1 MILFLITNKNKAYN
15 MKNIFL
21 ICFTLMVVL
30 FTFSACH
37 SEKMET
43 GATDV
48 TGQLSLASMK
58 MEVDLKVDTVYPQSR
73 AGVDVSNF
81 LLTIKNSQ
89 GEQVEQYTYSEM
101 PEIISLPVGT
111 YTVVASSAE
120 AATNGFDVPF
130 YTGSTEQFTIK
141 ENELTEV
148 SALTCR
154 LANVMISVEYDEE
167 LRKLMGEDVVTTVT
181 IKEKT
186 RDMIKEYSLDIP
198 SSETRKAYLIAPA
211 SVSPMDITLKGTI
224 DGEFVTEVNRVDEV
238 QAGQYNIIK
247 YTLSPVDDGNNS
259 EGGNL
264 NIAINID
271 SSMTSSDETVGVNPG
286 EEPGIDDFPT
296 DGGEEPGDGDGD
308 GEGGIT
314 SDISITGK
322 DLGGSPFDIDQ
333 TQTITGATTLIVGIE
348 VPAGIQNLKV
358 TISSDNE
365 DFGSIGASFGTF
377 DLANP
382 GDKESMIAE
391 LGLPYGTAVKDKTEL
406 DFDISTFTSL
416 LIPFDGTHTFN
427 IAVTDN
433 QGKTESKSLVI
444 NVPKK

>member
-1 MILFLITNKNKAYN
+1 

-21 ICFTLMVVL
+21 ICLTLMVVL

-43 GATDV
+43 GTTDV

-167 LRKLMGEDVVTTVT
+167 LRKLMGEDVVTNVK
-181 IKEKT
+181 IG
-186 RDMIKEYSLDIP
+186 DNSLDIP

-211 SVSPMDITLKGTI
+211 SAGSMDITLKGTI
-224 DGEFVTEVNRVDEV
+224 DGEPVTEVKRVDNV

-247 YTLSPVDDGNNS
+247 YVLSPVDDGNNS
-259 EGGNL
+259 VGGNL
-264 NIAINID
+264 NIAINVD

-308 GEGGIT
+308 GGDESGSDQNMPTIEGT
-314 SDISITGK
+314 SFNK
-322 DLGGSPFDIDQ
+322 VPFDIDNDRL
-333 TQTITGATTLIVGIE
+333 TISGAAEL
-348 VPAGIQNLKV
+348 QV
-358 TISSDNE
+358 TI
-365 DFGSIGASFGTF
+365 GAPNGIANLFVEIITETLDVSEVGLPKSF
-377 DLANP
+377 DLAYPGENSDALSGLGFP
-382 GDKESMIAE
+382 VGDKVI
-391 LGLPYGTAVKDKTEL
+391 GQTEVL
-406 DFDISTFTSL
+406 FDISNFTILLPTFKGNHDFKIRVVDSKGLEET
-416 LIPFDGTHTFN
+416 
-427 IAVTDN
+427 
-433 QGKTESKSLVI
+433 KTLKLKVEE
-444 NVPKK
+444 

>member
-1 MILFLITNKNKAYN
+1 

-21 ICFTLMVVL
+21 ICLTLMAVL

-186 RDMIKEYSLDIP
+186 QDMIKEYSLDIP

-211 SVSPMDITLKGTI
+211 SVSPMDITLKGII

-247 YTLSPVDDGNNS
+247 YTLSLVDDGNNS
-259 EGGNL
+259 VGGNL
-264 NIAINID
+264 NIAINVD

-348 VPAGIQNLKV
+348 APAGIQNLKV

>member
-1 MILFLITNKNKAYN
+1 MA
-15 MKNIFL
+15 
-21 ICFTLMVVL
+21 VL

-167 LRKLMGEDVVTTVT
+167 LRKLMGEDVVTTVK
-181 IKEKT
+181 IG
-186 RDMIKEYSLDIP
+186 DNSLDIP

-211 SVSPMDITLKGTI
+211 SAGSMDITLKGTI
-224 DGEFVTEVNRVDEV
+224 DGESVTEVKRVENV

-247 YTLSPVDDGNNS
+247 YVLSPVDDGNNS
-259 EGGNL
+259 MGGNL

-308 GEGGIT
+308 GGDESGSEQNMPTIVGT
-314 SDISITGK
+314 DFNGKTFDISKDVLTVTKGQSVSLSVTLLAPNKMAHVYVTIDSETLTEDVLVGVNLAKNFDLAEPGDLEAGLKGLGFPTGTDVIGK
-322 DLGGSPFDIDQ
+322 EEIPFDI
-333 TQTITGATTLIVGIE
+333 TQ
-348 VPAGIQNLKV
+348 
-358 TISSDNE
+358 
-365 DFGSIGASFGTF
+365 
-377 DLANP
+377 
-382 GDKESMIAE
+382 
-391 LGLPYGTAVKDKTEL
+391 
-406 DFDISTFTSL
+406 FTSL
-416 LIPFDGTHTFN
+416 LGIYGAANHNFIIRVVDQQGLE
-427 IAVTDN
+427 VTETL
-433 QGKTESKSLVI
+433 KIKSV
-444 NVPKK
+444 VK

>member
-1 MILFLITNKNKAYN
+1 

-43 GATDV
+43 GTTDV

-358 TISSDNE
+358 TISSDNG

-416 LIPFDGTHTFN
+416 LISFDGTHTFN
-427 IAVTDN
+427 IVVTDN

>member
-1 MILFLITNKNKAYN
+1 

-167 LRKLMGEDVVTTVT
+167 LRKLMGEDVVTTVK
-181 IKEKT
+181 IG
-186 RDMIKEYSLDIP
+186 DNSLDIP

-259 EGGNL
+259 VGGNL
-264 NIAINID
+264 NIAINVD

-308 GEGGIT
+308 GGDESGSEQNMPTIEGT
-314 SDISITGK
+314 RFNK
-322 DLGGSPFDIDQ
+322 VPFDIDNDRL
-333 TQTITGATTLIVGIE
+333 TISGAAEL
-348 VPAGIQNLKV
+348 QV
-358 TISSDNE
+358 TI
-365 DFGSIGASFGTF
+365 GAPNGIANLFVEIISETLDVSEVGLPKSF
-377 DLANP
+377 DLAYP
-382 GDKESMIAE
+382 GENSDALSG
-391 LGLPYGTAVKDKTEL
+391 LGFPVGDEVIGQTEVL
-406 DFDISTFTSL
+406 FDISTFTAL
-416 LIPFDGTHTFN
+416 LPMFKGNHDFKIRVVDSKGLE
-427 IAVTDN
+427 VT
-433 QGKTESKSLVI
+433 KTLKIQVAQ
-444 NVPKK
+444 

>member
-1 MILFLITNKNKAYN
+1 
-15 MKNIFL
+15 
-21 ICFTLMVVL
+21 
-30 FTFSACH
+30 
-37 SEKMET
+37 MET

-58 MEVDLKVDTVYPQSR
+58 MEVDLKVDTVAYPQSR

-167 LRKLMGEDVVTTVT
+167 LRKLMGEDVVTTVK
-181 IKEKT
+181 IG
-186 RDMIKEYSLDIP
+186 DNSLDIP

-211 SVSPMDITLKGTI
+211 SAGSMDITLKGTI
-224 DGEFVTEVNRVDEV
+224 DGESVTEVKRVENV

-247 YTLSPVDDGNNS
+247 YVLSPVDDGNNS
-259 EGGNL
+259 VGGNL

-308 GEGGIT
+308 GGDE
-314 SDISITGK
+314 S
-322 DLGGSPFDIDQ
+322 GSEQNMPTIVGTDFNENPFDISKDVLTVTKGQ
-333 TQTITGATTLIVGIE
+333 SVSLSVTLLAPNKMAHVY
-348 VPAGIQNLKV
+348 V
-358 TISSDNE
+358 TIDSETLTE
-365 DFGSIGASFGTF
+365 DVLVGVNLAKNF
-377 DLANP
+377 DLAEP
-382 GDKESMIAE
+382 GDLEAGLKGLGFPTGTDVIGKEKI
-391 LGLPYGTAVKDKTEL
+391 P
-406 DFDISTFTSL
+406 FDITQFTSL
-416 LIPFDGTHTFN
+416 LGIYGAANHNFIIRVVDQQGLE
-427 IAVTDN
+427 VTETL
-433 QGKTESKSLVI
+433 KIKSV
-444 NVPKK
+444 VK

>member
-1 MILFLITNKNKAYN
+1 

-21 ICFTLMVVL
+21 ICLTLMAVL

-167 LRKLMGEDVVTTVT
+167 LRKLMGEDVVTTVK
-181 IKEKT
+181 IG
-186 RDMIKEYSLDIP
+186 DNSLDIP

-211 SVSPMDITLKGTI
+211 SAGSMDITLKGTI
-224 DGEFVTEVNRVDEV
+224 DGESVTEVKRVDNV

-247 YTLSPVDDGNNS
+247 YVLNSVDDGTNS
-259 EGGNL
+259 NGGGNL

-308 GEGGIT
+308 SDGDGEGGIT

-322 DLGGSPFDIDQ
+322 ELGGKPFNIDQ

-348 VPAGIQNLKV
+348 APAGIQNLKV
-358 TISSDNE
+358 AISSTDE
-365 DFGSIGASFGTF
+365 EFSAIGASLGEF
-377 DLANP
+377 DLAHSKNMNETAQ
-382 GDKESMIAE
+382 GMIPS
-391 LGLPYGTAVKDKTEL
+391 LGLPIDDKVLNKEYL
-406 DFDISTFTSL
+406 DFNISSFTSL
-416 LIPFDGTHTFN
+416 LGGFYDATHTFK
-427 IAVTDN
+427 ITVTDN
-433 QGKTESKSLVI
+433 NGVTVSKSLVI
-444 NVPKK
+444 YVPSQN

>member
-1 MILFLITNKNKAYN
+1 

-141 ENELTEV
+141 KNELTEV

>member
-1 MILFLITNKNKAYN
+1 

-358 TISSDNE
+358 TISSDNG

-427 IAVTDN
+427 IVVTDN

>member
-1 MILFLITNKNKAYN
+1 MA
-15 MKNIFL
+15 
-21 ICFTLMVVL
+21 VL

-167 LRKLMGEDVVTTVT
+167 LRKLMGEDVVTNVK
-181 IKEKT
+181 IG
-186 RDMIKEYSLDIP
+186 DNSLDIP

-211 SVSPMDITLKGTI
+211 SAGSMDITLKGTI
-224 DGEFVTEVNRVDEV
+224 DGESVTEVKRVENV

-247 YTLSPVDDGNNS
+247 YVLSPVDDGNNS
-259 EGGNL
+259 VGGNL

-308 GEGGIT
+308 SDGDGEGGIT
-314 SDISITGK
+314 SDINITGK
-322 DLGGSPFDIDQ
+322 KLGDSSFDIDQ

-348 VPAGIQNLKV
+348 APAGIQNLKV
-358 TISSDNE
+358 KITSAGND
-365 DFGSIGASFGTF
+365 DFNGIGEGLGEF
-377 DLANP
+377 DLAHS
-382 GDKESMIAE
+382 DSMNENAQAMIPV
-391 LGLPYGTAVKDKTEL
+391 LGLPIDDAVLNQTNL
-406 DFDISTFTSL
+406 DFNISKFTSML
-416 LIPFDGTHTFN
+416 SGFKGTHTFK
-427 IAVTDN
+427 ITVTDN

-444 NVPKK
+444 NVPE

>member
-1 MILFLITNKNKAYN
+1 

-21 ICFTLMVVL
+21 ICLTLMVVL

-167 LRKLMGEDVVTTVT
+167 LRKLMGEDVVTTVK
-181 IKEKT
+181 IG
-186 RDMIKEYSLDIP
+186 DNSLDIP

-211 SVSPMDITLKGTI
+211 SAGSMDITLKGTI
-224 DGEFVTEVNRVDEV
+224 DGESVTEVKRVENV

-247 YTLSPVDDGNNS
+247 YVLSPVDDGNNS
-259 EGGNL
+259 VGGNL

-308 GEGGIT
+308 GGDESGSDQNMPTIEGT
-314 SDISITGK
+314 SFNK
-322 DLGGSPFDIDQ
+322 VPFDIDNDRL
-333 TQTITGATTLIVGIE
+333 TISGAAEL
-348 VPAGIQNLKV
+348 QV
-358 TISSDNE
+358 TI
-365 DFGSIGASFGTF
+365 GAPNGIANLFVEIISETLDVSEVGLPKSF
-377 DLANP
+377 DLAYPGENSDALSGLGFP
-382 GDKESMIAE
+382 VGDKVI
-391 LGLPYGTAVKDKTEL
+391 GQTEVL
-406 DFDISTFTSL
+406 FDISNFTILLPTFKGNHDFKIRVVDSKGLEET
-416 LIPFDGTHTFN
+416 
-427 IAVTDN
+427 
-433 QGKTESKSLVI
+433 KTLKLKVEE
-444 NVPKK
+444 

>member
-1 MILFLITNKNKAYN
+1 

-21 ICFTLMVVL
+21 ICLTLMAVL

-58 MEVDLKVDTVYPQSR
+58 LEVDLKVDTVYPQSR

-186 RDMIKEYSLDIP
+186 KDMIKEYSLDIP

-247 YTLSPVDDGNNS
+247 YTLSPVDNGTNS
-259 EGGNL
+259 NVGGNL

-314 SDISITGK
+314 SDINITGK
-322 DLGGSPFDIDQ
+322 KLGDSSFDIDQ
-333 TQTITGATTLIVGIE
+333 TQTITGDTTLIVGIE
-348 VPAGIQNLKV
+348 ASAGIQNLKV

-427 IAVTDN
+427 IVVTDN

>member
-1 MILFLITNKNKAYN
+1 MA
-15 MKNIFL
+15 
-21 ICFTLMVVL
+21 VL

-167 LRKLMGEDVVTTVT
+167 LRKLMGEDVVTTVK
-181 IKEKT
+181 IG
-186 RDMIKEYSLDIP
+186 DNSLDIP

-211 SVSPMDITLKGTI
+211 SAGSMDITLKGTI
-224 DGEFVTEVNRVDEV
+224 DGESVTEVKRVENV

-247 YTLSPVDDGNNS
+247 YVLSPVDDGNNS
-259 EGGNL
+259 VGGNL

-308 GEGGIT
+308 GGDESGSDQNMPTIVGT
-314 SDISITGK
+314 DFNGKTFDISKDVLTVTKGQSVSLSVTLLAPNKMAHVYVTIDSETLTEDVLVGVNLAKNFDLAEPGDLEAGLKGLGFPTGTDVIGK
-322 DLGGSPFDIDQ
+322 EEIPFDI
-333 TQTITGATTLIVGIE
+333 TQ
-348 VPAGIQNLKV
+348 
-358 TISSDNE
+358 
-365 DFGSIGASFGTF
+365 
-377 DLANP
+377 
-382 GDKESMIAE
+382 
-391 LGLPYGTAVKDKTEL
+391 
-406 DFDISTFTSL
+406 FTSL
-416 LIPFDGTHTFN
+416 LGIYGAANHNFIIRVVDQQGLE
-427 IAVTDN
+427 VTETL
-433 QGKTESKSLVI
+433 KIKSV
-444 NVPKK
+444 VK

>member
-1 MILFLITNKNKAYN
+1 

-21 ICFTLMVVL
+21 ICLTLMAVL

-43 GATDV
+43 GTTDV

-167 LRKLMGEDVVTTVT
+167 LRKLMGEDVVTTVK
-181 IKEKT
+181 IG
-186 RDMIKEYSLDIP
+186 DNSLDIP

-211 SVSPMDITLKGTI
+211 SAGSMDITLKGTI
-224 DGEFVTEVNRVDEV
+224 DGESVTEVKRVENV

-247 YTLSPVDDGNNS
+247 YVLSPVDDGNNS
-259 EGGNL
+259 VGGNL

-308 GEGGIT
+308 GGDESGSEQNMPTIVGT
-314 SDISITGK
+314 DFNGNTFDISKDVLTVTKGQSVSLSVTLLAPNKMAHVYVTIDSETLTEDVLVGVNLAKNFDLAEPGDLEAGLKGLGFPTGTDVIGK
-322 DLGGSPFDIDQ
+322 EEIPFDI
-333 TQTITGATTLIVGIE
+333 TQ
-348 VPAGIQNLKV
+348 
-358 TISSDNE
+358 
-365 DFGSIGASFGTF
+365 
-377 DLANP
+377 
-382 GDKESMIAE
+382 
-391 LGLPYGTAVKDKTEL
+391 
-406 DFDISTFTSL
+406 FTSL
-416 LIPFDGTHTFN
+416 LGIYGAANHNFIIRVVDQQGLE
-427 IAVTDN
+427 VTETL
-433 QGKTESKSLVI
+433 KIKSV
-444 NVPKK
+444 VK

>member
-1 MILFLITNKNKAYN
+1 
-15 MKNIFL
+15 
-21 ICFTLMVVL
+21 MVVL

-186 RDMIKEYSLDIP
+186 QDMIKEYSLDIP

-211 SVSPMDITLKGTI
+211 SAGSMDITLKGTI
-224 DGEFVTEVNRVDEV
+224 DGESVTEVKRVENV

-247 YTLSPVDDGNNS
+247 YVLNSVDDGTNS
-259 EGGNL
+259 NGGGNL

>member
-1 MILFLITNKNKAYN
+1 
-15 MKNIFL
+15 
-21 ICFTLMVVL
+21 MVVL

-120 AATNGFDVPF
+120 TATNGFDVPF

-167 LRKLMGEDVVTTVT
+167 LRKLMGEDVVTTVK
-181 IKEKT
+181 IG
-186 RDMIKEYSLDIP
+186 DNSLDIP

-211 SVSPMDITLKGTI
+211 SAGSMDITLKGTI
-224 DGEFVTEVNRVDEV
+224 DGESVTEVKRVENV

-247 YTLSPVDDGNNS
+247 YVLSPVDDGNNS
-259 EGGNL
+259 VGGNL
-264 NIAINID
+264 NIAINVD

-308 GEGGIT
+308 GGDESGSDQNMPTIEGT
-314 SDISITGK
+314 SFNK
-322 DLGGSPFDIDQ
+322 VPFDIDNDRL
-333 TQTITGATTLIVGIE
+333 TISGAAEL
-348 VPAGIQNLKV
+348 QV
-358 TISSDNE
+358 TI
-365 DFGSIGASFGTF
+365 GAPNGIANLFVEIISETLDVSEVGLPKSF
-377 DLANP
+377 DLAYPGENSDALSGLGFP
-382 GDKESMIAE
+382 VGDKVI
-391 LGLPYGTAVKDKTEL
+391 GQTEVL
-406 DFDISTFTSL
+406 FDISNFTILLPTFKGNHDFKIRVVDSKGLEET
-416 LIPFDGTHTFN
+416 
-427 IAVTDN
+427 
-433 QGKTESKSLVI
+433 KTLKLKVEE
-444 NVPKK
+444 

>member
-1 MILFLITNKNKAYN
+1 

-43 GATDV
+43 GTTDV

-167 LRKLMGEDVVTTVT
+167 LRKLMGEDVVTTVK
-181 IKEKT
+181 IG
-186 RDMIKEYSLDIP
+186 DNSLDIP

-211 SVSPMDITLKGTI
+211 SAGSMDITLKGTI
-224 DGEFVTEVNRVDEV
+224 DGESVTEVKRVENV

-247 YTLSPVDDGNNS
+247 YVLSPVDDGNNS
-259 EGGNL
+259 MGGNL

-308 GEGGIT
+308 GGDESGSDQNMPTIEGT
-314 SDISITGK
+314 SFNK
-322 DLGGSPFDIDQ
+322 VPFDIDNDRL
-333 TQTITGATTLIVGIE
+333 TISGAAEL
-348 VPAGIQNLKV
+348 QV
-358 TISSDNE
+358 TI
-365 DFGSIGASFGTF
+365 GAPNGIANLFVEIISETLDVSEVGLPKSF
-377 DLANP
+377 DLAYPGENSDALSGLGFP
-382 GDKESMIAE
+382 VGDKVI
-391 LGLPYGTAVKDKTEL
+391 GQTEVP
-406 DFDISTFTSL
+406 FDISNFTILLPTFKGNHDFKIRVVDSKGLEET
-416 LIPFDGTHTFN
+416 
-427 IAVTDN
+427 
-433 QGKTESKSLVI
+433 KTLKLKVEE
-444 NVPKK
+444 

>member
-1 MILFLITNKNKAYN
+1 

-154 LANVMISVEYDEE
+154 LANVIISVEYDEE

>member
-1 MILFLITNKNKAYN
+1 

-21 ICFTLMVVL
+21 ICLTLMVVL

-101 PEIISLPVGT
+101 PEIISLPVST

-167 LRKLMGEDVVTTVT
+167 LRKLMGEDVVTTVK
-181 IKEKT
+181 IG
-186 RDMIKEYSLDIP
+186 DNSLDIP

-211 SVSPMDITLKGTI
+211 SAGSMDITLKGTI
-224 DGEFVTEVNRVDEV
+224 DGESVTEVKRVDNV

-247 YTLSPVDDGNNS
+247 YVLNSVDDGTNS
-259 EGGNL
+259 NGGGNL

-308 GEGGIT
+308 GGDESGSEQNMPTIEGT
-314 SDISITGK
+314 SFNK
-322 DLGGSPFDIDQ
+322 VPFDIDNDRL
-333 TQTITGATTLIVGIE
+333 TISGAAEL
-348 VPAGIQNLKV
+348 QV
-358 TISSDNE
+358 TI
-365 DFGSIGASFGTF
+365 GAPNGIANLFVEIISETLDVSEVGLPKSF
-377 DLANP
+377 DLAYPGENSDALSGLGFP
-382 GDKESMIAE
+382 VGDKVI
-391 LGLPYGTAVKDKTEL
+391 GQTEVL
-406 DFDISTFTSL
+406 FDISNFTILLPTFKGNHDFKIRVVDSKGLEET
-416 LIPFDGTHTFN
+416 
-427 IAVTDN
+427 
-433 QGKTESKSLVI
+433 KTLKLKVEE
-444 NVPKK
+444 

>member
-1 MILFLITNKNKAYN
+1 

-21 ICFTLMVVL
+21 ICLTLMAVL

-167 LRKLMGEDVVTTVT
+167 LRKLMGEDVVTTVK
-181 IKEKT
+181 IG
-186 RDMIKEYSLDIP
+186 DHSLDIP

-211 SVSPMDITLKGTI
+211 SAGSMDITLKGTI
-224 DGEFVTEVNRVDEV
+224 DGESVTEVKRVENV

-247 YTLSPVDDGNNS
+247 YVLSPVDDGNNS
-259 EGGNL
+259 VGGNL

-308 GEGGIT
+308 GGDESGSEQNMPTIEGT
-314 SDISITGK
+314 SFNK
-322 DLGGSPFDIDQ
+322 EPFDISKDVLTVTKGQ
-333 TQTITGATTLIVGIE
+333 SVSLSVTLLAPNKMAHVY
-348 VPAGIQNLKV
+348 V
-358 TISSDNE
+358 TIDSETLTE
-365 DFGSIGASFGTF
+365 DVLVGVNLAKNF
-377 DLANP
+377 DLAEP
-382 GDKESMIAE
+382 GDLEAGLKGLGFPTGTDVIGKEEI
-391 LGLPYGTAVKDKTEL
+391 P
-406 DFDISTFTSL
+406 FDITQFTSL
-416 LIPFDGTHTFN
+416 LGIYGAANHNFIIRVVDQQGLE
-427 IAVTDN
+427 VTETL
-433 QGKTESKSLVI
+433 KIKSV
-444 NVPKK
+444 VK

>member
-1 MILFLITNKNKAYN
+1 

-43 GATDV
+43 GTTDV

-167 LRKLMGEDVVTTVT
+167 LRKLMGEDVVTTVK
-181 IKEKT
+181 IG
-186 RDMIKEYSLDIP
+186 DNSLDIP

-211 SVSPMDITLKGTI
+211 SAGSMDITLKGTI
-224 DGEFVTEVNRVDEV
+224 DGESVTEVKRVENV

-247 YTLSPVDDGNNS
+247 YVFNSVDDGTNS
-259 EGGNL
+259 NGGGNL

-308 GEGGIT
+308 GGDE
-314 SDISITGK
+314 S
-322 DLGGSPFDIDQ
+322 GSEQNMPTIVGTDFNENPFDISKDVLTVTKGQ
-333 TQTITGATTLIVGIE
+333 SVSLSVTLLAPNKMAHVY
-348 VPAGIQNLKV
+348 V
-358 TISSDNE
+358 TIDSETLTE
-365 DFGSIGASFGTF
+365 DVLVGVNLAKNF
-377 DLANP
+377 DLAEP
-382 GDKESMIAE
+382 GDLEAGLKGLGFPTGTDVIGKEKI
-391 LGLPYGTAVKDKTEL
+391 P
-406 DFDISTFTSL
+406 FDITQFTSL
-416 LIPFDGTHTFN
+416 LGIYGAANHNFIIRVVDQQGLE
-427 IAVTDN
+427 VTETL
-433 QGKTESKSLVI
+433 KIKSV
-444 NVPKK
+444 VK

>member
-1 MILFLITNKNKAYN
+1 

-21 ICFTLMVVL
+21 ICLTLMAVL

-167 LRKLMGEDVVTTVT
+167 LRKLMGEDVVTNVK
-181 IKEKT
+181 IG
-186 RDMIKEYSLDIP
+186 DNSLDIP

-211 SVSPMDITLKGTI
+211 SAGSMDITLKGTI
-224 DGEFVTEVNRVDEV
+224 DGESVTEVKRVDNV

-247 YTLSPVDDGNNS
+247 YVLSPVDDGNNS
-259 EGGNL
+259 VGGNL

-308 GEGGIT
+308 GGDESGSEQNMPTIEGT
-314 SDISITGK
+314 RFNK
-322 DLGGSPFDIDQ
+322 EPFDIDNDRL
-333 TQTITGATTLIVGIE
+333 TISGAAEL
-348 VPAGIQNLKV
+348 QV
-358 TISSDNE
+358 TI
-365 DFGSIGASFGTF
+365 GAPNGIANLFVEIISKTLDVSEVQLPASF
-377 DLANP
+377 DLAHP
-382 GDKESMIAE
+382 GEYSEALSG
-391 LGLPYGTAVKDKTEL
+391 LGFPVGDEVIGQTEVL
-406 DFDISTFTSL
+406 FDISNFTILLPTFKGNHDFKIRVVDSKGLEET
-416 LIPFDGTHTFN
+416 
-427 IAVTDN
+427 
-433 QGKTESKSLVI
+433 KTLKLKVEE
-444 NVPKK
+444 

>member
-1 MILFLITNKNKAYN
+1 MA
-15 MKNIFL
+15 
-21 ICFTLMVVL
+21 VL

-58 MEVDLKVDTVYPQSR
+58 MEVDLKVDTVAYPQSR

-167 LRKLMGEDVVTTVT
+167 LRKLMGEDVVTTVK
-181 IKEKT
+181 IG
-186 RDMIKEYSLDIP
+186 DNSLDIP

-211 SVSPMDITLKGTI
+211 SAGSMDITLKGTI
-224 DGEFVTEVNRVDEV
+224 DGESVTEVKRVENV

-247 YTLSPVDDGNNS
+247 YVLSPVDDGNNS
-259 EGGNL
+259 VGGNL

-308 GEGGIT
+308 GGDESGSEQNMPTIEGT
-314 SDISITGK
+314 SFNK
-322 DLGGSPFDIDQ
+322 VPFDIDNDRL
-333 TQTITGATTLIVGIE
+333 TISGAAEL
-348 VPAGIQNLKV
+348 QV
-358 TISSDNE
+358 TI
-365 DFGSIGASFGTF
+365 GAPNGIANLFVEIISETLDVSEVGLPKSF
-377 DLANP
+377 DLAYPGENSDALSGLGFP
-382 GDKESMIAE
+382 VGDKVI
-391 LGLPYGTAVKDKTEL
+391 GQTEVL
-406 DFDISTFTSL
+406 FDISNFTILLPTFKGNHDFKIRVVDSKGLEET
-416 LIPFDGTHTFN
+416 
-427 IAVTDN
+427 
-433 QGKTESKSLVI
+433 KTLKLKVEE
-444 NVPKK
+444 

>member
-1 MILFLITNKNKAYN
+1 

-167 LRKLMGEDVVTTVT
+167 LRKLMGEDVVTTVK
-181 IKEKT
+181 IG
-186 RDMIKEYSLDIP
+186 DNSLDIP

-211 SVSPMDITLKGTI
+211 SAGSMDITLKGTI
-224 DGEFVTEVNRVDEV
+224 DGESVTEVKRVENV

-247 YTLSPVDDGNNS
+247 YVLSPVDDGNNS
-259 EGGNL
+259 VGGNL

-322 DLGGSPFDIDQ
+322 NLGESPFFDIDQ

-348 VPAGIQNLKV
+348 APAGIQNLKV
-358 TISSDNE
+358 AISSDNE
-365 DFGSIGASFGTF
+365 EFNGIGEGLGEF
-377 DLANP
+377 DLAHS
-382 GDKESMIAE
+382 DSMNEDAQAMLPI
-391 LGLPYGTAVKDKTEL
+391 LGLPIDDAVLNQTNL
-406 DFDISTFTSL
+406 DFNISKFTSML
-416 LIPFDGTHTFN
+416 AGFKGTHTFK
-427 IAVTDN
+427 ITVTDN

>member
-1 MILFLITNKNKAYN
+1 

-120 AATNGFDVPF
+120 TATNGFDVPF

-167 LRKLMGEDVVTTVT
+167 LRKLMGEDVVTTVK
-181 IKEKT
+181 IG
-186 RDMIKEYSLDIP
+186 DNSLDIP

-211 SVSPMDITLKGTI
+211 SAGSMDITLKGTI
-224 DGEFVTEVNRVDEV
+224 DGESVTEVKRVENV

-247 YTLSPVDDGNNS
+247 YVLSPVDDGNNS
-259 EGGNL
+259 MGGNL

-296 DGGEEPGDGDGD
+296 DGGEESGDGDGD

-322 DLGGSPFDIDQ
+322 DLGESPFFDIDQ

-348 VPAGIQNLKV
+348 APAGIQNLKV
-358 TISSDNE
+358 AISSDNE
-365 DFGSIGASFGTF
+365 EFNGIGEGLGEF
-377 DLANP
+377 DLAHS
-382 GDKESMIAE
+382 DSMNEDAQAMLPI
-391 LGLPYGTAVKDKTEL
+391 LGLPIDDAVLNQTNL
-406 DFDISTFTSL
+406 DFNISKFTSML
-416 LIPFDGTHTFN
+416 AGFKGTHTFK
-427 IAVTDN
+427 ITVTDN

>member
-1 MILFLITNKNKAYN
+1 

-21 ICFTLMVVL
+21 ICLTLMAVL

-167 LRKLMGEDVVTTVT
+167 LRKLMGEDVVTNVK
-181 IKEKT
+181 IG
-186 RDMIKEYSLDIP
+186 DNSLDIP

-211 SVSPMDITLKGTI
+211 SAGSMDITLKGTI
-224 DGEFVTEVNRVDEV
+224 DGESVTEVKRVDNV

-247 YTLSPVDDGNNS
+247 YVLSPVDDGNNS
-259 EGGNL
+259 VGGNL

-308 GEGGIT
+308 GGDESGSEQNMPTIVGT
-314 SDISITGK
+314 DFNGKTFDISKDVLTVTKGQSVSLSVTLLAPNKMAHVYVTIDSETLNEDVLVGVNLAKNFDLAEPGDLEAGLKGLGFPTGTDVIGK
-322 DLGGSPFDIDQ
+322 EEIPFDI
-333 TQTITGATTLIVGIE
+333 TQ
-348 VPAGIQNLKV
+348 
-358 TISSDNE
+358 
-365 DFGSIGASFGTF
+365 
-377 DLANP
+377 
-382 GDKESMIAE
+382 
-391 LGLPYGTAVKDKTEL
+391 
-406 DFDISTFTSL
+406 FTSL
-416 LIPFDGTHTFN
+416 LGIYGAANHNFIIRVVDQQGLE
-427 IAVTDN
+427 VTETL
-433 QGKTESKSLVI
+433 KIKSV
-444 NVPKK
+444 VK

>member
-1 MILFLITNKNKAYN
+1 

-21 ICFTLMVVL
+21 ICLTLMAVL

-37 SEKMET
+37 SEKIET
-43 GATDV
+43 GTTDV

-89 GEQVEQYTYSEM
+89 GERVEQYTYSEM

-167 LRKLMGEDVVTTVT
+167 LRKLMGEDVVTTVK
-181 IKEKT
+181 IG
-186 RDMIKEYSLDIP
+186 DNSLDIP

-211 SVSPMDITLKGTI
+211 SAGSMDITLKGTI
-224 DGEFVTEVNRVDEV
+224 DGESVTEVKRVENV

-247 YTLSPVDDGNNS
+247 YVLSPVDDGNNS
-259 EGGNL
+259 VGGNL

-308 GEGGIT
+308 GGDESG
-314 SDISITGK
+314 SDQNMPTIVGTNFNGN
-322 DLGGSPFDIDQ
+322 PFDISKDVLTVTKGQ
-333 TQTITGATTLIVGIE
+333 SVPLSVTLLAPNKMAHVY
-348 VPAGIQNLKV
+348 V
-358 TISSDNE
+358 TIDSETLTE
-365 DFGSIGASFGTF
+365 DVLVGVNLAKNF
-377 DLANP
+377 DLAEP
-382 GDKESMIAE
+382 GDLEAGLKGLGFPTGTDVIGKEEI
-391 LGLPYGTAVKDKTEL
+391 P
-406 DFDISTFTSL
+406 FDITQFTSL
-416 LIPFDGTHTFN
+416 LGIYGAANHNFIIRVVDQQGLE
-427 IAVTDN
+427 VTETL
-433 QGKTESKSLVI
+433 KIKSV
-444 NVPKK
+444 VK

>member
-1 MILFLITNKNKAYN
+1 

-21 ICFTLMVVL
+21 ICLTLMAVL

-167 LRKLMGEDVVTTVT
+167 LRKLMGEDVVTTVK
-181 IKEKT
+181 IG
-186 RDMIKEYSLDIP
+186 DNSLDIP

-211 SVSPMDITLKGTI
+211 SAGSMDITLKGTI
-224 DGEFVTEVNRVDEV
+224 DGESVTEVKRVENV

-247 YTLSPVDDGNNS
+247 YVLSPVDDGNNS
-259 EGGNL
+259 VGGNL

-308 GEGGIT
+308 GGDESGSEQNMPTIVGT
-314 SDISITGK
+314 DFNGNTFDISKDVLTVTKGQSVSLSVTLLAPNKMAHVYVTIDSETLTEDVLVGVNLAKNFDLAEPGDLEAGLKGLGFPTGTDVIGK
-322 DLGGSPFDIDQ
+322 EEIPFDI
-333 TQTITGATTLIVGIE
+333 TQ
-348 VPAGIQNLKV
+348 
-358 TISSDNE
+358 
-365 DFGSIGASFGTF
+365 
-377 DLANP
+377 
-382 GDKESMIAE
+382 
-391 LGLPYGTAVKDKTEL
+391 
-406 DFDISTFTSL
+406 FTSL
-416 LIPFDGTHTFN
+416 LGIYGAANHNFIIRVVDQQGLE
-427 IAVTDN
+427 VTETL
-433 QGKTESKSLVI
+433 KIKSV
-444 NVPKK
+444 VK

>member
-1 MILFLITNKNKAYN
+1 

-43 GATDV
+43 GTTDV

-186 RDMIKEYSLDIP
+186 QDMIKEYSLDIP

-211 SVSPMDITLKGTI
+211 SAGSMDITLKGTI
-224 DGEFVTEVNRVDEV
+224 DGESVTEVKRVDNV

-247 YTLSPVDDGNNS
+247 YVLNSVDDGTNS
-259 EGGNL
+259 NGGGNL

-348 VPAGIQNLKV
+348 APAGIQNLKV

>member
-1 MILFLITNKNKAYN
+1 

-43 GATDV
+43 GTTDV

-167 LRKLMGEDVVTTVT
+167 LRKLMGEDVVTTVK
-181 IKEKT
+181 IG
-186 RDMIKEYSLDIP
+186 DNSLDIP

-211 SVSPMDITLKGTI
+211 SAGSMDITLKGTI
-224 DGEFVTEVNRVDEV
+224 DGESVTEVKRVENV

-247 YTLSPVDDGNNS
+247 YVLSPVDDGNNS
-259 EGGNL
+259 MGGNL

-308 GEGGIT
+308 GGDESGSDQNMPTIEGT
-314 SDISITGK
+314 SFNK
-322 DLGGSPFDIDQ
+322 VPFDIDNDRL
-333 TQTITGATTLIVGIE
+333 TISGAAEL
-348 VPAGIQNLKV
+348 QV
-358 TISSDNE
+358 TI
-365 DFGSIGASFGTF
+365 GAPNGIANLFVEIISETLDVSEVGLPKSF
-377 DLANP
+377 DLAYPGENSDALSGLGFP
-382 GDKESMIAE
+382 VGDKVI
-391 LGLPYGTAVKDKTEL
+391 GQTEVP
-406 DFDISTFTSL
+406 FDISNFTIL
-416 LIPFDGTHTFN
+416 YQPL
-427 IAVTDN
+427 
-433 QGKTESKSLVI
+433 KVI
-444 NVPKK
+444 MI

>member
-1 MILFLITNKNKAYN
+1 
-15 MKNIFL
+15 
-21 ICFTLMVVL
+21 MVVL

-167 LRKLMGEDVVTTVT
+167 LRKLMGEDVVTTVK
-181 IKEKT
+181 IG
-186 RDMIKEYSLDIP
+186 DNSLDIP

-211 SVSPMDITLKGTI
+211 SAGSMDITLKGTI
-224 DGEFVTEVNRVDEV
+224 DGESVTEVKRVENV

-247 YTLSPVDDGNNS
+247 YVLSPVDDGNNS
-259 EGGNL
+259 MGGNL

-308 GEGGIT
+308 GGDESGSDQNMPTIEGT
-314 SDISITGK
+314 SFNK
-322 DLGGSPFDIDQ
+322 VPFDIDNDRL
-333 TQTITGATTLIVGIE
+333 TISGAAEL
-348 VPAGIQNLKV
+348 QV
-358 TISSDNE
+358 TI
-365 DFGSIGASFGTF
+365 GAPNGIANLFVEIISETLDVSEVGLPKSF
-377 DLANP
+377 DLAYP
-382 GDKESMIAE
+382 GENSDALSG
-391 LGLPYGTAVKDKTEL
+391 LGFPVGDEVIGQTEVP
-406 DFDISTFTSL
+406 FDISNFTILLPTFKGNHDFKIRVVDSKGLEET
-416 LIPFDGTHTFN
+416 
-427 IAVTDN
+427 
-433 QGKTESKSLVI
+433 KTLKLKVEE
-444 NVPKK
+444 

>member
-1 MILFLITNKNKAYN
+1 

-21 ICFTLMVVL
+21 ICLTLMAVL

-141 ENELTEV
+141 ENEMTEV

-167 LRKLMGEDVVTTVT
+167 LRKLMGEDVVTTVK
-181 IKEKT
+181 IG
-186 RDMIKEYSLDIP
+186 DNSLDIP

-211 SVSPMDITLKGTI
+211 SAGSMDITLKGTI
-224 DGEFVTEVNRVDEV
+224 DGESVTEVKRVENV

-247 YTLSPVDDGNNS
+247 YVLSPVDDGNNS
-259 EGGNL
+259 VGGNL

-365 DFGSIGASFGTF
+365 EFRAIGEGLGEF
-377 DLANP
+377 DLAHS
-382 GDKESMIAE
+382 DSMNEDAQAMLPI
-391 LGLPYGTAVKDKTEL
+391 LGLPIDDAVLNQTNL
-406 DFDISTFTSL
+406 DFNISKFTSML
-416 LIPFDGTHTFN
+416 AGFKGTHTFK
-427 IAVTDN
+427 ITVTDN

-444 NVPKK
+444 NVPE

>member
-1 MILFLITNKNKAYN
+1 

-21 ICFTLMVVL
+21 ICLTLMVVL

-148 SALTCR
+148 FALTCR

-167 LRKLMGEDVVTTVT
+167 LRKLMGEDVETNVK
-181 IKEKT
+181 IG
-186 RDMIKEYSLDIP
+186 DNSLDIP

-211 SVSPMDITLKGTI
+211 SAGSMDITLKGTI
-224 DGEFVTEVNRVDEV
+224 DGESVTEVKRVDNV

-247 YTLSPVDDGNNS
+247 YVLNSVDDGTNS
-259 EGGNL
+259 NVGGNL

-308 GEGGIT
+308 SDGDGEGGIT
-314 SDISITGK
+314 SDINITGK
-322 DLGGSPFDIDQ
+322 KLGDSSFDIDQ

-348 VPAGIQNLKV
+348 APAGIQNLKV
-358 TISSDNE
+358 KITSAGND
-365 DFGSIGASFGTF
+365 DFNGIGEGLGEF
-377 DLANP
+377 DLAHS
-382 GDKESMIAE
+382 DSMNENAQAMIPV
-391 LGLPYGTAVKDKTEL
+391 LGLPIDDAVLNQTNL
-406 DFDISTFTSL
+406 DFNISKFTSML
-416 LIPFDGTHTFN
+416 SGFKGTHTFK
-427 IAVTDN
+427 ITVTDN

-444 NVPKK
+444 NVPE

>member
-1 MILFLITNKNKAYN
+1 

-120 AATNGFDVPF
+120 TATNGFDVPF

-167 LRKLMGEDVVTTVT
+167 LRKLMGEDVVTTVK
-181 IKEKT
+181 IG
-186 RDMIKEYSLDIP
+186 DNSLDIP

-211 SVSPMDITLKGTI
+211 SAGSMDITLKGTI
-224 DGEFVTEVNRVDEV
+224 DGESVTEVKRVDNV

-247 YTLSPVDDGNNS
+247 YVLNSVDDGTNS
-259 EGGNL
+259 NVGGNL

-308 GEGGIT
+308 GGDESGSDQNMPTIEGT
-314 SDISITGK
+314 SFNEV
-322 DLGGSPFDIDQ
+322 PFDIDNDRL
-333 TQTITGATTLIVGIE
+333 TISGAAEL
-348 VPAGIQNLKV
+348 QV
-358 TISSDNE
+358 TI
-365 DFGSIGASFGTF
+365 GAPNGIANLFVEIISETLDVSEVGLPKSF
-377 DLANP
+377 DLAYPGENSDALSGLGFP
-382 GDKESMIAE
+382 VGDKVI
-391 LGLPYGTAVKDKTEL
+391 GQTEVP
-406 DFDISTFTSL
+406 FDISNFTKLLPTFKGNHDFKIRVVDSKGLEET
-416 LIPFDGTHTFN
+416 
-427 IAVTDN
+427 
-433 QGKTESKSLVI
+433 KTLKLKVEE
-444 NVPKK
+444 

>member
-1 MILFLITNKNKAYN
+1 

-43 GATDV
+43 GTTDV

-167 LRKLMGEDVVTTVT
+167 LRKLMGEDVVTTVK
-181 IKEKT
+181 IG
-186 RDMIKEYSLDIP
+186 DNSLDIP

-211 SVSPMDITLKGTI
+211 SAGSMDITLKGTI
-224 DGEFVTEVNRVDEV
+224 DGESVTEVKRVDNV

-247 YTLSPVDDGNNS
+247 YVLNSVDDGTNS
-259 EGGNL
+259 NGGGNL

-308 GEGGIT
+308 GGDE
-314 SDISITGK
+314 S
-322 DLGGSPFDIDQ
+322 GSEQNMPTIVGTDFNENPFDISKDVLTVTKGQ
-333 TQTITGATTLIVGIE
+333 SVSLSVTLLAPNKMAHVY
-348 VPAGIQNLKV
+348 V
-358 TISSDNE
+358 TIDSETLTE
-365 DFGSIGASFGTF
+365 DVLVGVNLAKNF
-377 DLANP
+377 DLAEP
-382 GDKESMIAE
+382 GDLEAGLKGLGFPTGTDVIGKEKI
-391 LGLPYGTAVKDKTEL
+391 P
-406 DFDISTFTSL
+406 FDITQFTSL
-416 LIPFDGTHTFN
+416 LGIYGAANHNFIIRVVDQQGLE
-427 IAVTDN
+427 VTETL
-433 QGKTESKSLVI
+433 KIKSV
-444 NVPKK
+444 VK